1 MSSRCFRRRA
11 AVAVLVAAALL
22 LPAAVAA
29 PRAVA
34 AQLPPRVA
42 VATGR
47 PAAEARPLAIR
58 GARIVDGTGRPAF
71 EGTLVVQGER
81 IVAVGPDVGVPEGA
95 RVVEAEGRTLL
106 PGLFDLHL
114 HLRAAASSRLPAD
127 FARNLAATLY
137 CGVTSVAEL
146 GSDPESFAPMRRL
159 LREGALAGPRVS
171 FAARLAVPG
180 GHGAEAGRSGLHTRL
195 VVTPEDARAAVGE
208 RAGYGPELLKV
219 FSDGWRYGTEPDLA
233 SMRADTLAAL
243 VEEAHSRGL
252 RVLTHTVS
260 LARAREAAAAGVDV
274 LGHGI
279 GDGSVDDDLAAAL
292 AGRAYVSTL
301 AVYEPAGRR
310 PAPAALLLETLD
322 PEARARALQPP
333 RAPSP
338 AVAAARAARFGHLLA
353 NVARLRAAGVALG
366 VGTDAGMPSAPFGFA
381 VHRELALLVEAG
393 LSPLE
398 ALRAATG
405 ESARILGVSGERGT
419 LEPGRLADLL
429 LVEGRPDVE
438 IADSQRISRVF
449 LGGAEVDRAAL
460 RARVASA
467 EPVAL
472 AAAAPIERLDAF
484 EQPSQRSAGGALW
497 LESTEPG
504 ASPTRVL
511 VTRPLR
517 APGNHA
523 LALAA
528 SMSRSERSF
537 ARLTLPLT
545 PGGLLPLDVRPWRGV
560 RFEARGEGRYRLL
573 VTRRAARPGPFAA
586 EFEAGPR
593 WRGLRVAFSSLAG
606 VAERPLSFDALTEI
620 AFEATRGP
628 GETAWL
634 ELDEVG
640 FYR

>member
-1 MSSRCFRRRA
+1 MLAKLYACAARMS
-11 AVAVLVAAALL
+11 LL
-22 LPAAVAA
+22 GG
-29 PRAVA
+29 R
-34 AQLPPRVA
+34 RVA
-42 VATGR
+42 VAR
-47 PAAEARPLAIR
+47 AAAGIVTAAGLLVPPLGGSATTPSLLAIR
-58 GARIVDGTGRPAF
+58 GARIVDGTGRGAF
-71 EGTLVVQGER
+71 AGTLVAEGGR
-81 IVAVGPDVGVPEGA
+81 IVALGPEVAVPAGA
-95 RVVEAEGRTLL
+95 RVVEAEGLTLL
-106 PGLFDLHL
+106 PGLFDLHV
-114 HLRAAASSRLPAD
+114 HLRAAAGSRLPAD

-146 GSDPESFAPMRRL
+146 GSDPESFTPMRRL
-159 LREGALAGPRVS
+159 LRDGTLAGPRVA

-180 GHGAEAGRSGLHTRL
+180 GHGAEAGRSLLHTRL
-195 VVTPEDARAAVGE
+195 IVTPDDARAGVRE
-208 RAGYGPELLKV
+208 RAGYAPHLLKV

-243 VEEAHSRGL
+243 VEEAHAVGL
-252 RVLTHTVS
+252 RVLSHTVS

-279 GDGSVDDDLAAAL
+279 GDGEVDADLAAAL

-310 PAPAALLLETLD
+310 PAPAALLLEALD
-322 PEARARALQPP
+322 PEARARALQPA
-333 RAPSP
+333 RAPSA
-338 AVAAARAARFGHLLA
+338 AVAAARARRFGHLLA
-353 NVARLRAAGVALG
+353 NVARLRAAGVAIG

-393 LSPLE
+393 LTPLE

-405 ESARILGVSGERGT
+405 ESARILGVSHERGT
-419 LEPGRLADLL
+419 LEPGRLADML

-438 IADSQRISRVF
+438 IADSQRIARVF
-449 LGGAEVDRAAL
+449 LAGAEVDRDAL
-460 RARVASA
+460 RASIASG
-467 EPVAL
+467 EPAPL
-472 AAAAPIERLDAF
+472 AAAPPIERLDAF
-484 EQPSQRSAGGALW
+484 EQASERSANGALW

-504 ASPTRVL
+504 ASPTRVV

-517 APGNHA
+517 RERDHA
-523 LALAA
+523 LALSAV
-528 SMSRSERSF
+528 MSRSERPF

-545 PGGLLPLDVRPWRGV
+545 PGGLLPLDVRPFRGV

-586 EFEAGPR
+586 EFEAAPR
-593 WRGLRVAFSSLAG
+593 WRGLRVAFSSLASG
-606 VAERPLSFDALTEI
+606 AERPLAFDALTEI
-620 AFEATRGP
+620 AFEVSRGP

-634 ELDEVG
+634 ELDQVG